1 MSGLGEQR
9 QRVGANTGNHQ
20 QDDINN
26 RDGQRDAQ
34 YTPRPMSMSVPGVRV
49 HVIRI
54 AQALWDG
61 HSWLRASPSMLSGSG

>member
-9 QRVGANTGNHQ
+9 QRVAANTGNHK

-34 YTPRPMSMSVPGVRV
+34 YPPRPMSMSVPGVRV

-54 AQALWDG
+54 AQALWHG
-61 HSWLRASPSMLSGSG
+61 HCWLRASPSMLSGRG